1 MWELLFQYARKKTL
15 TDISGANLLLLE
27 PSCFRNI
34 VLSYFEKASS
44 PSEITCLVLCSIQYK
59 KTEIKGKG
67 GQSIFR
73 GVAKKF
79 LEAGSKSSKVSA
91 PWLSDEGDFG
101 MQNS

>member
-1 MWELLFQYARKKTL
+1 MLFQYARKKTL

-67 GQSIFR
+67 GGLSIFR